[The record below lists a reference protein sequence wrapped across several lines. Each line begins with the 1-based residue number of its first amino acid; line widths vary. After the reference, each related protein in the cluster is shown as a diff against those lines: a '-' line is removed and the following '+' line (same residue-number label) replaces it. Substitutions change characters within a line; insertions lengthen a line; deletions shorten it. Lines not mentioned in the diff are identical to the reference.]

1 MSNTAPFLHI
11 AYANNDTGTLDFTTT
26 GGIERTYTGFYTDE
40 YATDSSDPTKYKWL
54 TNAEFKNK
62 VNTHIAYS
70 DSSDG
75 VTSFT
80 TNYPNLNL
88 LDGSK
93 DFSGTWA
100 NSDSWTNDGTY
111 KGLTVKKRIGQWA
124 YIFKTFIVPKDGT
137 YTFSAYVKSSGNT
150 ANIIRYGAVNSQES
164 QIIKKSIG
172 NNFDW
177 TRDSI
182 TLNLKANDKVWV
194 SYAIAVTGTDSIL
207 WTAGHKWEE
216 SSTATPYMPSASEVT
231 NSNYPAF
238 MGVYYDYSTTASSDP
253 TKYKWLSNAEFKS
266 KVSTAA
272 YAKSA
277 DGKDGF
283 TTVYPNLNLLD
294 GTKDFSGTWSGLIGW
309 ITDGTYKGL
318 TVKKHTL
325 QWRGV
330 FKTFTAPKDGTYTFS
345 ACLKASGNAT
355 KVYRYGMINGV
366 ASYSKLI
373 GTQFDWIFDS
383 TTVTLNSGQT
393 ASFRYEMAVVDSDS
407 ILWTA
412 GHKWEEGS
420 AATTWMPSIT
430 EVKDSDYPQYIGLS
444 NVINPTTFKDY
455 EWTLLESIPKKI
467 LNTHV
472 AYANSSDGI
481 TDFTTT
487 YPNLNLLLGSS
498 AKTKDGF
505 FKNFDKVENDYGE
518 LTLSGTNNYDYRSVW
533 DGFSIKPRDYKPG
546 DKYTIS
552 MDVMFTSWN
561 FPAGTS
567 IGEFWIGQRYT
578 ANADGTILAWYQTCF
593 IDLPK
598 DPSQMLNKWIRIT
611 QTTTIPP
618 HPDPAVKS
626 DAYFMC
632 KFLGTSEASFTIRVR
647 KPKQELG
654 SIATPWMPSITEV
667 QPSDYPKFVGVYGD
681 DSTTASQ
688 SPTAYNWS
696 SIPVPGPTP
705 PVVDNLYVLTMPTVK
720 SINLTYGIGTL
731 TTKPTSWLS
740 AKPKLDAN
748 QVLWYKSEITGTDNS
763 VATYYSNL
771 VGGSNLDD
779 GDSPLDNTVVSIVLN
794 NKTVNVPRDL
804 ALKLEL
810 LSQTLNKR
818 DDSLAQRIADT
829 NDRIT
834 NIDMGS
840 GQAGLNQ
847 EVLDRKNGDDA
858 LGGRID
864 TVTGNV
870 NDLTTTT
877 QTKFTNIEK
886 QLGGFSVQGT
896 KNSSLTRPSIVF
908 NYNAYGATLP
918 DGSSDGGGRL
928 YYQVPG
934 DTNYDVKELKFNYQ
948 TIPSFYDMDQITIWE
963 KSWSTLYGG
972 FNWRDTIITTTDT
985 DTFYID
991 GMTTYYDH
999 NGDLIIRGK
1008 VVMDGIDDWI
1018 GSMSNRGFKPDTV
1031 VITVASDLNSVKS
1044 IRFTGDMGVI
1054 EMTMNLGYGA
1064 TAQVQ
1069 RLGRRVSFYGSSPIG
1084 QFSTTSASWTSLS
1097 EKITYG
1103 IRPIRGLE
1111 FAVNTFGNNNSMQ
1124 YAFDTNG
1131 SIKVHQS
1138 VNNANQYQVMGQV
1151 GWQTFDQYPP
1161 SNYTTYSAWTNR

>member
-40 YATDSSDPTKYKWL
+40 YATDSNDPTKYKWL

-62 VNTHIAYS
+62 VNTAAYAKS
-70 DSSDG
+70 ADG
-75 VTSFT
+75 KDSFT
-80 TNYPNLNL
+80 TIYPNLNL
-88 LDGSK
+88 LTDSK
-93 DFSGTWA
+93 DFSGTWS
-100 NSDSWTNDGTY
+100 NLTNNIDDGTY
-111 KGLTVKKRIGQWA
+111 KGLTVKKRTDRWYG
-124 YIFKTFIVPKDGT
+124 IFKKFTAPKDGT
-137 YTFSAYVKSSGNT
+137 YTFSAYVKSQGDN
-150 ANIIRYGAVNSQES
+150 AIIQKYGELNGIPNSVYKIMGS
-164 QIIKKSIG
+164 
-172 NNFDW
+172 NFDW
-177 TRDSI
+177 TRDST
-182 TLNLKANDKVWV
+182 TLDLKANDTIYITYEI
-194 SYAIAVTGTDSIL
+194 SGTGTDSI
-207 WTAGHKWEE
+207 
-216 SSTATPYMPSASEVT
+216 
-231 NSNYPAF
+231 
-238 MGVYYDYSTTASSDP
+238 
-253 TKYKWLSNAEFKS
+253 
-266 KVSTAA
+266 
-272 YAKSA
+272 
-277 DGKDGF
+277 
-283 TTVYPNLNLLD
+283 
-294 GTKDFSGTWSGLIGW
+294 I
-309 ITDGTYKGL
+309 
-318 TVKKHTL
+318 
-325 QWRGV
+325 
-330 FKTFTAPKDGTYTFS
+330 
-345 ACLKASGNAT
+345 
-355 KVYRYGMINGV
+355 
-366 ASYSKLI
+366 
-373 GTQFDWIFDS
+373 
-383 TTVTLNSGQT
+383 
-393 ASFRYEMAVVDSDS
+393 
-407 ILWTA
+407 WTA

-420 AATTWMPSIT
+420 VATLWLPSAT

-444 NVINPTTFKDY
+444 NVTNPTTFKDY

-481 TDFTTT
+481 TDFTTV
-487 YPNLNLLLGSS
+487 YPNLNLLDGTSKQVVQANSWNIQVADIKYNKSLGEALCASVMINNADHAS
-498 AKTKDGF
+498 ALVQGSANIF
-505 FKNFDKVENDYGE
+505 
-518 LTLSGTNNYDYRSVW
+518 LTTLDANGNVLASIGGDSVAYNANGLSWCSITIDDNTASVQVSIFTNNMEKNAFYSRLKLEGGSV
-533 DGFSIKPRDYKPG
+533 
-546 DKYTIS
+546 
-552 MDVMFTSWN
+552 
-561 FPAGTS
+561 
-567 IGEFWIGQRYT
+567 
-578 ANADGTILAWYQTCF
+578 
-593 IDLPK
+593 
-598 DPSQMLNKWIRIT
+598 
-611 QTTTIPP
+611 
-618 HPDPAVKS
+618 
-626 DAYFMC
+626 
-632 KFLGTSEASFTIRVR
+632 
-647 KPKQELG
+647 
-654 SIATPWMPSITEV
+654 ATPWMPSASEV
-667 QPSDYPKFVGVYGD
+667 QPSDYPKFVGIYGD

-688 SPTAYNWS
+688 SPTSYKWS
-696 SIPVPGPTP
+696 SIAVPGPIP
-705 PVVDNLYVLTMPTVK
+705 PSVDNLYVLTMPTVK
-720 SINLTYGIGTL
+720 SINMTYGIGTS
-731 TTKPTSWLS
+731 TTKPITWLS
-740 AKPKLDAN
+740 AKPKLDVN

-763 VATYYSNL
+763 VGVYYSNL
-771 VGGSNLDD
+771 IGGANLDD

-810 LSQTLNKR
+810 LSQTLSKR
-818 DDSLAQRIADT
+818 DNDLAQLIADT

-847 EVLDRKNGDDA
+847 EVIDRKNADDA

-972 FNWRDTIITTTDT
+972 FNWRDTIITTTDI

-1018 GSMSNRGFKPDTV
+1018 GSMSNRGFKPDVV
-1031 VITVASDLNSVKS
+1031 VIKVASDLKSVKS

-1054 EMTMNLGYGA
+1054 EMTMSLGYGA

-1084 QFSTTSASWTSLS
+1084 QFSTTAASWTSLS

-1131 SIKVHQS
+1131 SIRVHQS